1 MSSNTRTTGEPIIT
15 ITMDPDDT
23 YTIQVRAAHSRY
35 TNDQGTVGQDIDVS
49 PTPTWM
55 APQEL
60 SDAIAKAVREVC
72 DAMYYHDSGSIV
84 DHSTCTH

>member
-1 MSSNTRTTGEPIIT
+1 
-15 ITMDPDDT
+15 
-23 YTIQVRAAHSRY
+23 
-35 TNDQGTVGQDIDVS
+35 
-49 PTPTWM
+49 M
-55 APQEL
+55 APHEL